1 MSYRTLKIFTILLP
15 TILIGGFEFI
25 RHQLLIRYLSMEEGN
40 FLITLLIFILSFA
53 FATWM
58 FRLIQQTNEHL
69 AQEQARRAVYEER
82 ERLARELHDGI
93 AQTLFFLNIKLKQ
106 GHIEDARRAVSTID
120 NDLRQAIFNL
130 RPLREGDRTFFA
142 RLEKWLSE
150 WSALSGIEAEV
161 QIEQPDFSFTE
172 NEEMYLFAII
182 QEAFSNIRKH
192 ADASLAALCFAADTE
207 GWRLIITDNGKGFD
221 GAPISVE
228 KYGISMM
235 EERATRLKA
244 SFSVAKRK
252 SGGTELVIKQTRGE
266 NEK

>member
-1 MSYRTLKIFTILLP
+1 MSYRTLKIITILLP

-25 RHQLLIRYLSMEEGN
+25 RHKLLIRYLSMEEGN
-40 FLITLLIFILSFA
+40 FFITVLIFILSFA

-58 FRLIQQTNEHL
+58 FRMIQQTNEHL

-106 GHIEDARRAVSTID
+106 AQIEDARRAVSTID

-130 RPLREGDRTFFA
+130 RPLPEGDRTFFA
-142 RLEKWLSE
+142 RLEKWLGE
-150 WSALSGIEAEV
+150 WSALSGIDVEV
-161 QIEQPDFSFTE
+161 QIQQPDYSFTA
-172 NEEMYLFAII
+172 NEEMYLFAIA

-192 ADASLAALCFAADTE
+192 ASATQAALYFAASQDEWT
-207 GWRLIITDNGKGFD
+207 LSITDNGKGFD
-221 GAPISVE
+221 TAPIPSQ

-235 EERATRLKA
+235 EERARKLGAVFHIGKG
-244 SFSVAKRK
+244 K
-252 SGGTELVIKQTRGE
+252 SGGTELVIKQRRGE